1 MLNTFLWHLKQIQ
14 ILFRCICVY
23 VCFSKTPLAC
33 IPSCSFLK
41 FGVPQKG
48 YAPSSTDDTFWS
60 PLSLAPCIFLW
71 DNIGSGWR
79 TYLQDSS
86 RNFYCRTSISLPNVL
101 QQILRPKVRTWKC
114 MILRHC
120 QFLAPQKAINGVRHW
135 KQILAGVEWCH
146 EWIRSSTFSE
156 TTWLGNPV
164 AYCKVIRSRVFL
176 WSMFRRSPHNSIA
189 RLRGLQISWTG
200 SLFLD
205 MGLLDK

>member
-1 MLNTFLWHLKQIQ
+1 MSWWGVFNMKGDRDYLTWIYWKKSFLVFQWVNPQKMGNLLGEYVEYFFLWHLKQIQ

-101 QQILRPKVRTWKC
+101 QQILTDRKLELGSAW
-114 MILRHC
+114 
-120 QFLAPQKAINGVRHW
+120 
-135 KQILAGVEWCH
+135 
-146 EWIRSSTFSE
+146 FSG
-156 TTWLGNPV
+156 TD
-164 AYCKVIRSRVFL
+164 SF
-176 WSMFRRSPHNSIA
+176 
-189 RLRGLQISWTG
+189 
-200 SLFLD
+200 
-205 MGLLDK
+205 